1 MDTII
6 LGTSLTNWL
15 IVAGII
21 TGSLIVLRIASALL
35 KATAKRIN
43 SRLMVAIVEQAEP
56 PMATLLLVFG
66 LRTALEFITIV
77 PEASPWIDLGFKFL
91 AVLVLTWLI
100 VQIYE
105 AIHVSVLTPL
115 ARSSDGPSPHLFAVV
130 RTLVRLLIW
139 IVGLATGLRTIG
151 LEVSAVLAALGIGG
165 IALALASQDTVANVF
180 GGFIVLFQRPFKVG
194 ERIEVGGVEGWV
206 EHLGLRTTTIR
217 NLQGRCV
224 LIPNKKFTDSIVTN
238 IDSQTGY
245 RTFTQVRI
253 AATTPPELVARA
265 MQIFHEIVEQGELLH
280 KHHYVS
286 VSKIDIGSIEL
297 ELRFEVLGWSASEAP
312 QFSDGYAKE
321 LVARS
326 LVHIEILRR
335 FAAEEIHLAVPLEAR
350 IDAPGR
356 RQNPAGPVLTPN
368 R

>member
-6 LGTSLTNWL
+6 LGTTLQNWL
-15 IVAGII
+15 VVAGII
-21 TGSLIVLRIASALL
+21 AGSLIVLRIIGALL
-35 KATAKRIN
+35 KATARRIN
-43 SRLMVAIVEQAEP
+43 SRLMIAIVEQAEP
-56 PMATLLLVFG
+56 PVATLLLLFG
-66 LRTALEFITIV
+66 LRTAVEFV
-77 PEASPWIDLGFKFL
+77 AVAPEAGPWIDLGFKFL
-91 AVLVLTWLI
+91 VVLVLTWLI

-105 AIHVSVLTPL
+105 AIHVSLLTPL
-115 ARSSDGPSPHLFAVV
+115 ARSSDGPSPHLFAVL

-139 IVGLATGLRTIG
+139 IVGLATALRTIG

-180 GGFIVLFQRPFKVG
+180 GGFVVLFQRPFKVG

-265 MQIFHEIVEQGELLH
+265 LQIFHEIVEECEVLH
-280 KHHYVS
+280 KQHYVS

-297 ELRFEVLGWSASEAP
+297 DLRYEVLRWSASEAAK
-312 QFSDGYAKE
+312 FTDGYAKE
-321 LVARS
+321 LAGRS
-326 LVHIEILRR
+326 FVHIEILRR
-335 FAAEEIHLAVPLEAR
+335 FAAEDIHLAVPLLAHV
-350 IDAPGR
+350 DAPGR
-356 RQNPAGPVLTPN
+356 RQSSAGPVFTPN